1 MVKNDILGFNFFI
14 KILIFLLAI
23 LLFEGIFHH
32 YYFKI
37 SQLLNFIPYKNQ
49 TGYNNLIWKE
59 NGIVEILQVLF
70 LFFSIIFLIR
80 FLQLRYIILTPKFK
94 FFVFLYLI
102 GVLYYFFEE
111 ISWGQHIFGWKSP
124 EFFLEI
130 NTQNETNIHN
140 TLSIFN
146 ELPRN
151 LLLIWCSLSFIII
164 KIISLKNED
173 LNFFIYPS
181 SKLRWISIIILLFFL
196 PDFIID
202 KFNLAPGHPA
212 ENDKE
217 ILLNTLFEIIS
228 FNFIRLSELQELL
241 FNTYILWHSYFL
253 IKTIKTKKT
262 DQDLNKN

>member
-1 MVKNDILGFNFFI
+1 MLKNNVLDFNFFI
-14 KILIFLLAI
+14 KILILLI
-23 LLFEGIFHH
+23 TLLLLEGIFHH

-37 SQLLNFIPYKNQ
+37 SQLLSFIPYENQ
-49 TGYNNLIWKE
+49 TGYNDLIWKE

-70 LFFSIIFLIR
+70 LLFSIFFLIK
-80 FLQLRYIILTPKFK
+80 FLKSTDIILTPRFK
-94 FFVFLYLI
+94 SFVFLYLL

-111 ISWGQHIFGWKSP
+111 ISWGQHIFGWQSP

-151 LLLIWCSLSFIII
+151 LLLIWCSLSFLII
-164 KIISLKNED
+164 KVISSKNKY

-196 PDFIID
+196 PDYIID

-217 ILLNTLFEIIS
+217 IILNIFFEIIS

-241 FNTYILWHSYFL
+241 FNTYIFWHSYFL
-253 IKTIKTKKT
+253 IKANETKRFIRT
-262 DQDLNKN
+262 